1 MDGALPPIGD
11 LMKPLHNS
19 VSGEPLDSGPDAL
32 VYEARAGRERPMGA
46 QALYHRLGTVL
57 ETVSTSE
64 KKNPAGRTWR
74 FTRCRVK
81 WNENNEI
88 APIDLSED
96 YQPGDRV
103 AVVFRGGSQICDL
116 NLRTGRQS
124 MIGDRVEGI
133 AAFILFLS
141 VPLCFILIGIPI
153 YYAVTLYSK
162 VTTSALRK
170 RVAVYVEDMMSRLG
184 ASAGV
189 ATAAQ

>member
-1 MDGALPPIGD
+1 
-11 LMKPLHNS
+11 
-19 VSGEPLDSGPDAL
+19 
-32 VYEARAGRERPMGA
+32 MGA

-81 WNENNEI
+81 WDENNEI
-88 APIDLSED
+88 TPIDLSEE
-96 YQPGDRV
+96 YQAGDRV
-103 AVVFRGGSQICDL
+103 AVIFRGGSQICDL

-133 AAFILFLS
+133 AALVLFIS

-153 YYAVTLYSK
+153 YYGVTLYSK
-162 VTTSALRK
+162 VSTRSLRK
-170 RVAVYVEDMMSRLG
+170 RVAAYVEDLMSRRETVLP
-184 ASAGV
+184 
-189 ATAAQ
+189 TAAQ

>member
-1 MDGALPPIGD
+1 
-11 LMKPLHNS
+11 
-19 VSGEPLDSGPDAL
+19 
-32 VYEARAGRERPMGA
+32 MGA

-81 WNENNEI
+81 WDENNEI
-88 APIDLSED
+88 TPIDLSEE
-96 YQPGDRV
+96 YAPGDRV
-103 AVVFRGGSQICDL
+103 AVIFRGASQICDI

-141 VPLCFILIGIPI
+141 VPLCFVLIGIPI
-153 YYAVTLYSK
+153 YYGVALYSK
-162 VTTSALRK
+162 VTTNALRK
-170 RVAVYVEDMMSRLG
+170 RVAVYVEELMARIG
-184 ASAGV
+184 PRASL

>member
-1 MDGALPPIGD
+1 
-11 LMKPLHNS
+11 
-19 VSGEPLDSGPDAL
+19 
-32 VYEARAGRERPMGA
+32 MGA

-81 WNENNEI
+81 WDEDNEI
-88 APIDLSED
+88 TPIDLSEE
-96 YQPGDRV
+96 YVQGDRV
-103 AVVFRGGSQICDL
+103 AVIFRGASQICDI
-116 NLRTGRQS
+116 NLRTARQS

-133 AAFILFLS
+133 AAFVLFLS

-153 YYAVTLYSK
+153 YYGVTLYSK
-162 VTTSALRK
+162 VTTNALRK
-170 RVAVYVEDMMSRLG
+170 RVAVYVEDLMARIG
-184 ASAGV
+184 PRASV

>member
-1 MDGALPPIGD
+1 
-11 LMKPLHNS
+11 
-19 VSGEPLDSGPDAL
+19 
-32 VYEARAGRERPMGA
+32 MGA

-81 WNENNEI
+81 WDENNEI
-88 APIDLSED
+88 TPIDLSED
-96 YQPGDRV
+96 YAAGDRV
-103 AVVFRGGSQICDL
+103 AVVFRGASQICDI

-133 AAFILFLS
+133 AAFVLFLS
-141 VPLCFILIGIPI
+141 VPLCFVLVGIPI
-153 YYAVTLYSK
+153 YYGVTLYSK
-162 VTTSALRK
+162 VTTNALRK
-170 RVAVYVEDMMSRLG
+170 RVGVYVEDLMTKIGPRSGL
-184 ASAGV
+184 

>member
-1 MDGALPPIGD
+1 
-11 LMKPLHNS
+11 
-19 VSGEPLDSGPDAL
+19 
-32 VYEARAGRERPMGA
+32 MGA

-81 WNENNEI
+81 WDENNEI
-88 APIDLSED
+88 TPIDFSED
-96 YQPGDRV
+96 YLAGDRV
-103 AVVFRGGSQICDL
+103 AVIFRGASQICDI

-133 AAFILFLS
+133 AAFVLFLS
-141 VPLCFILIGIPI
+141 APLCFVLIGIPI
-153 YYAVTLYSK
+153 YYGVTLYSK
-162 VTTSALRK
+162 VTTNALRK
-170 RVAVYVEDMMSRLG
+170 RVAVYVDDLMARIG
-184 ASAGV
+184 PRASV

>member
-1 MDGALPPIGD
+1 
-11 LMKPLHNS
+11 
-19 VSGEPLDSGPDAL
+19 
-32 VYEARAGRERPMGA
+32 MGA

-81 WNENNEI
+81 WDENNEI
-88 APIDLSED
+88 TPIDLSEN
-96 YQPGDRV
+96 YSASDRV
-103 AVVFRGGSQICDL
+103 AVIFRGGNQICDI

-141 VPLCFILIGIPI
+141 VPLCFVLIGIPI
-153 YYAVTLYSK
+153 YYGVTLYSK

-170 RVAVYVEDMMSRLG
+170 RVAAYVEELMARIG
-184 ASAGV
+184 PCASV

>member
-1 MDGALPPIGD
+1 
-11 LMKPLHNS
+11 
-19 VSGEPLDSGPDAL
+19 
-32 VYEARAGRERPMGA
+32 MGA

-81 WNENNEI
+81 WDENNEI
-88 APIDLSED
+88 TPIDLSEE
-96 YQPGDRV
+96 YAAGDRV
-103 AVVFRGGSQICDL
+103 AVIFRGASQICDI

-141 VPLCFILIGIPI
+141 VPLCFVLIGIPI
-153 YYAVTLYSK
+153 YYGVTLYSK
-162 VTTSALRK
+162 VTTNALRK
-170 RVAVYVEDMMSRLG
+170 RVGVYVDDLMTQIGPRS
-184 ASAGV
+184 GV

>member
-1 MDGALPPIGD
+1 
-11 LMKPLHNS
+11 
-19 VSGEPLDSGPDAL
+19 
-32 VYEARAGRERPMGA
+32 MGA

-81 WNENNEI
+81 WDENNEI

-96 YQPGDRV
+96 YSAGDRV
-103 AVVFRGGSQICDL
+103 AVIFRGGSQICDI

-133 AAFILFLS
+133 AAFVLFLS
-141 VPLCFILIGIPI
+141 VPLCFVLIGIPI
-153 YYAVTLYSK
+153 YYGVTLYSK
-162 VTTSALRK
+162 VTTNALRK
-170 RVAVYVEDMMSRLG
+170 RVALYVEDVMARIVPRTD
-184 ASAGV
+184 A